1 MKNKNTAKFVVG
13 TELRMLIMEVFQLTL
28 TFSGLIGIIL
38 FLFLS
43 SDSANTKNLY
53 LKEANKGYW
62 NLHKRY
68 ADQCEWTR

>member
-1 MKNKNTAKFVVG
+1 LKNKNTAKFVVG
-13 TELRMLIMEVFQLTL
+13 TELRMLIMEVFQLKL

-53 LKEANKGYW
+53 LKEANKGY
-62 NLHKRY
+62 
-68 ADQCEWTR
+68 

>member
-53 LKEANKGYW
+53 LKEAKKGY
-62 NLHKRY
+62 
-68 ADQCEWTR
+68 

>member
-13 TELRMLIMEVFQLTL
+13 TELRMLIMEVFQLKL

-43 SDSANTKNLY
+43 SDIANTKNLY
-53 LKEANKGYW
+53 LKEAKKEY
-62 NLHKRY
+62 
-68 ADQCEWTR
+68 